1 MAKYIK
7 VATRIISMEKTT
19 SSAKYNINY
28 HIVWCPKYRRGVL
41 IEDRAKFLELILNNI
56 SAERGWEILELKV
69 MPDHIHL
76 FLSAPPKFAPTDIIQ
91 YLKGRSSR
99 EMFLQFPLLKQ
110 VLWGGKLWSPSYY
123 VGTAGHVSEETI
135 RRYIQEQEKGSRNSS
150 SG

>member
-1 MAKYIK
+1 MF
-7 VATRIISMEKTT
+7 MEKTT

-28 HIVWCPKYRRGVL
+28 HIVWCPKYRREILFGDQAEFLNLVL
-41 IEDRAKFLELILNNI
+41 HNVAKEND
-56 SAERGWEILELKV
+56 WEILELKV

-91 YLKGRSSR
+91 RLKGRSSR
-99 EMFLQFPLLKQ
+99 EMFLQFPLLKT
-110 VLWGGKLWSPSYY
+110 VLRKGKLWSPSYY

-135 RRYIQEQEKGSRNSS
+135 RRYIQEQEKGRNSS